1 MTSWFHAARP
11 LALFAALT
19 LIVLLPAPA
28 AAHAELVRAIPADG
42 ETVTEPV
49 TVLSGRYSE
58 DLTGNSRL
66 EVLDA
71 SGTVVAT
78 GGIDPEDPRRM
89 IVRPDPPLIDGTY
102 TVRSTAVSASDG
114 HPERATW
121 TFTVAVP
128 ATPSPTPLP
137 TATPSAAPSPTPVVT
152 PSPTLTPAPSPTP
165 TASPDPGSQ
174 TSGTGDVLLPILAA
188 LAIVAV
194 GAGFLLRRGR
204 PG

>member
-1 MTSWFHAARP
+1 MTSRIHA
-11 LALFAALT
+11 ALFAALM
-19 LIVLLPAPA
+19 LLVLLPAPA

-42 ETVTEPV
+42 ETVAVPV

-58 DLTGNSRL
+58 ALTGNSRL

-71 SGTVVAT
+71 GGNIVAT

-89 IVRPDPPLIDGTY
+89 IVRPEPPLTDGTF
-102 TVRSTAVSASDG
+102 TVQSTAVSATDG

-121 TFTVAVP
+121 TFTVLGIPTKAL
-128 ATPSPTPLP
+128 PSPTP
-137 TATPSAAPSPTPVVT
+137 APSPTPSPAT
-152 PSPTLTPAPSPTP
+152 SAAPTEAPSAPSPSPTP
-165 TASPDPGSQ
+165 TASPDPGST